1 MNEVKERNGRRKNST
16 LIYFTRLQKK
26 ILYGDGGR
34 VYKYS

>member
-16 LIYFTRLQKK
+16 LIYFTRLQK

-34 VYKYS
+34 VLGL